1 MLVLDHFY
9 EFGQGLVV
17 VRGCA
22 TDDFKEDAAETPNIR
37 REGVDPVFLEELWC
51 HVKGG
56 PLLVRRAVL
65 FLRIHK
71 VGCFSGYPKITEFE
85 LAVLVDEDR

>member
-1 MLVLDHFY
+1 MV
-9 EFGQGLVV
+9 G
-17 VRGCA
+17 GCA
-22 TDDFKEDAAETPNIR
+22 TDDFKEDATETPNIR
-37 REGVDPVFLEELWC
+37 GEGVDPVFLEELGG
-51 HVKGG
+51 HVEGG
-56 PLLVRRAVL
+56 PLLVRGAVL